1 MSQRTSLIPV
11 RILIIGPSG
20 RKLVGGQEVEAALL
34 LRKWKGDSEVEV
46 SFLPTDLALPE
57 SIRSIE
63 HIPYIRT
70 AVRSPIYIVSAWRAI
85 SRVDLVH
92 VFSASYSSFLLTCFP
107 AWLIS
112 RWQRKRFV
120 LNYHTAR
127 RWQKFAT
134 SRIVRFVLKRTDRI
148 VVPSLYLAAKFEEIG
163 FSVSLVPNIVSD
175 QFQYRPRTHL
185 KPRIICARNLSR
197 DYGIEVVVNT
207 FAIVQ
212 AQYPDATLYLI
223 GDGPLRR
230 NLEVQVRTLRLSG
243 VEFCGTVENE
253 QMSAWYQRADILLNA
268 SFLDNAPLTIL
279 EAMACGLP
287 VVTTAAG
294 GIPLMVNHEETAL
307 VGPVGDARTLAEH
320 VFRLLR
326 EPELAS
332 KIARQAHDQLI
343 THNWS
348 LVRVMW
354 LEAYERAAG

>member
-1 MSQRTSLIPV
+1 V

-34 LRKWKGDSEVEV
+34 LRKWEGDSEVEV
-46 SFLPTDLALPE
+46 SFLPSDPALPKP
-57 SIRSIE
+57 IRSIE

-70 AVRSPIYIVSAWRAI
+70 AVRSPIYAVSAWHAI
-85 SRVDLVH
+85 SRVDVVH

-107 AWLIS
+107 AWLIA

-127 RWQKFAT
+127 QWQKFAT

-148 VVPSLYLAAKFEEIG
+148 VVPSPYLAAKFEEAG
-163 FSVSLVPNIVSD
+163 FSVSVVANVISD
-175 QFQYRPRTHL
+175 HFQYRPRTHL
-185 KPRIICARNLSR
+185 EPRIICARNLSR
-197 DYGIEVVVNT
+197 DYGIETVINA

-212 AQYPDATLYLI
+212 AQYPAATLYLI

-230 NLEVQVRTLRLSG
+230 NLEVQVRTLGLSG

-253 QMSAWYQRADILLNA
+253 KMSAWYQRADILLNA
-268 SFLDNAPLTIL
+268 SFLDNAPLTML

-294 GIPLMVNHEETAL
+294 GIPLMLNHQETAL
-307 VGPVGDARTLAEH
+307 LAPVGDARTLAEH

-326 EPELAS
+326 EPKLAS
-332 KIARQAHDQLI
+332 KIARQAHSQLRA
-343 THNWS
+343 HNWS
-348 LVRVMW
+348 LVRVEW
-354 LEAYERAAG
+354 LKTYDRGAG